1 FPAGEIDVLVP
12 QLDRVTQQ
20 IHAYAA
26 MGDHGL
32 LYRRL
37 APQQG
42 TYVGEQFIEAEGLGQ
57 VIVGAEVE
65 TLDAILHRVARAED
79 EHGLVEAGAA
89 PFREQVQAV
98 AVGQAEVEN
107 DHVIVGF
114 GQRIAGLPAGADPAH
129 RVGAFAEPL
138 LEKLAET
145 LLVFDDENLHG
156 APACRHCATSVCPHR
171 TQPVTRRTKRRA
183 AGLHR
188 CDPLPLAQSRAARRH
203 PLHSRQSSRTESMV
217 RYALLLST
225 ALLAPPLLAQTAAPN
240 YAQHLVDETL
250 AAHPDIAIM
259 ALHVTPPKQTD
270 NIIIA
275 SNIGRIGKKAD
286 SDDMGVVNTGKPAM
300 AVNAEGDHFEVE
312 LPLQ

>member
-1 FPAGEIDVLVP
+1 CARRSISYQLIADPAQRLEQRFGRIGLEFGAQAAHVDVQQIVVRQTGPDSFRDVRAGQGAPRVLHEDFEQREFPAGEIDVLVP

-98 AVGQAEVEN
+98 AV
-107 DHVIVGF
+107 
-114 GQRIAGLPAGADPAH
+114 
-129 RVGAFAEPL
+129 
-138 LEKLAET
+138 
-145 LLVFDDENLHG
+145 
-156 APACRHCATSVCPHR
+156 
-171 TQPVTRRTKRRA
+171 
-183 AGLHR
+183 
-188 CDPLPLAQSRAARRH
+188 
-203 PLHSRQSSRTESMV
+203 
-217 RYALLLST
+217 
-225 ALLAPPLLAQTAAPN
+225 
-240 YAQHLVDETL
+240 
-250 AAHPDIAIM
+250 
-259 ALHVTPPKQTD
+259 
-270 NIIIA
+270 
-275 SNIGRIGKKAD
+275 
-286 SDDMGVVNTGKPAM
+286 
-300 AVNAEGDHFEVE
+300 
-312 LPLQ
+312 